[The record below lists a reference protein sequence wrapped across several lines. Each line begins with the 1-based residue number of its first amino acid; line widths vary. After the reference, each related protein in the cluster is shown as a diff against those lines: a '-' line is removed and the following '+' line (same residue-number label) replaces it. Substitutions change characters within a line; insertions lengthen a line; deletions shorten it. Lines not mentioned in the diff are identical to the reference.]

1 LKKTTRKKTNKK
13 TKKEKSK
20 MTKEKTEKLI
30 DKKDIRLDGRKLD
43 ELRPVKMEVGILPNA
58 DGSAYLEQGK
68 NKILVGV
75 YGPKE
80 AHPRHIAQ
88 QDRAVI
94 QCRYHMAPF
103 SVDERKSPAPS
114 RRDVELS
121 KVIRES
127 LEPAVF
133 LEYYPRT
140 AIQVYIEVIQADG
153 GTRCAGITT
162 AALALADAGIPM
174 RDLVV
179 ACAAGKADGK
189 LIVDLMDTEDKVGD
203 ADVPVAYM
211 PNLNAITLLQMDG
224 KLSVKE
230 FEETLNMALEGCK
243 KLYVLQ
249 KEALKSKYVAAVV
262 QEAKEE

>member
-1 LKKTTRKKTNKK
+1 LKASKKK
-13 TKKEKSK
+13 TKKETETLSNKK
-20 MTKEKTEKLI
+20 PEKLV
-30 DKKDIRLDGRKLD
+30 DKKGIRLDGRKLD
-43 ELRPVKMEVGILPNA
+43 ELRPVKMKVGVLPNA
-58 DGSAYLEQGK
+58 DGSAYLEQGR

-114 RRDVELS
+114 RRDIELS
-121 KVIRES
+121 KVIREA

-133 LEYYPRT
+133 LEYYPKT
-140 AIQVYIEVIQADG
+140 SIQVYIEILQADG

-189 LIVDLMDTEDKVGD
+189 IALDLMDTEDKIGD

-211 PNLNAITLLQMDG
+211 PNLEAVTLLQMDG
-224 KLSVKE
+224 NLSPDE
-230 FEETLNMALEGCK
+230 FEKAISMAIDGCK
-243 KLYVLQ
+243 QLYAQQ
-249 KEALKSKYVAAVV
+249 KEALKSKYVIE
-262 QEAKEE
+262 EAEEE

>member
-1 LKKTTRKKTNKK
+1 MTSKKD
-13 TKKEKSK
+13 
-20 MTKEKTEKLI
+20 EKLI
-30 DKKDIRLDGRKLD
+30 DKKGLRLDGRKLD
-43 ELRPVKMEVGILPNA
+43 ELRPVKMEVGVLPNA

-68 NKILVGV
+68 NKVLAGV

-80 AHPRHIAQ
+80 AHPRHIAK

-103 SVDERKSPAPS
+103 SVQERKHPAPS

-121 KVIRES
+121 KVIREA

-133 LEYYPRT
+133 LEYYPKT
-140 AIQVYIEVIQADG
+140 SIQVYIEILQADG

-203 ADVPVAYM
+203 ADVPVAFM

-224 KLSVKE
+224 NLSVEE
-230 FEETLNMALEGCK
+230 FGNAVGMAIDGCK
-243 KLYVLQ
+243 QLYALQ
-249 KEALKSKYVAAVV
+249 KEALKSKYVAAE
-262 QEAKEE
+262 EAEEE

>member
-1 LKKTTRKKTNKK
+1 MKANKKK
-13 TKKEKSK
+13 TKKEREN
-20 MTKEKTEKLI
+20 MTNKKPEKLI
-30 DKKDIRLDGRKLD
+30 DNKGIRIDGRKLD
-43 ELRPVKMEVGILPNA
+43 EVRPVKMEVGILPNA

-80 AHPRHIAQ
+80 AHPRHIAK

-121 KVIRES
+121 KVIREA

-133 LEYYPRT
+133 LEYYPKT
-140 AIQVYIEVIQADG
+140 SIQVYIEILQADG

-162 AALALADAGIPM
+162 ASLALADAGIPM

-189 LIVDLMDTEDKVGD
+189 LMVDLMDTEDKLGE
-203 ADVPVAYM
+203 ADVPVAFM

-224 KLSVKE
+224 SLSVDE
-230 FEETLNMALEGCK
+230 FENAISMALDGCK
-243 KLYVLQ
+243 QLYALQ
-249 KEALKSKYVAAVV
+249 KEALKSKYVTVE
-262 QEAKEE
+262 EAEEE

>member
-1 LKKTTRKKTNKK
+1 LKASKK
-13 TKKEKSK
+13 
-20 MTKEKTEKLI
+20 KTEKEKENTVNKKPEKLV
-30 DKKDIRLDGRKLD
+30 DKKGIRLDGRKLD
-43 ELRPVKMEVGILPNA
+43 EVRPVKMEVGVLPNA

-121 KVIRES
+121 KVIREA

-133 LEYYPRT
+133 LEYYPKT
-140 AIQVYIEVIQADG
+140 SIQVYIEILQADG
-153 GTRCAGITT
+153 GTRCAGIT
-162 AALALADAGIPM
+162 AASLAIADAGIPM

-189 LIVDLMDTEDKVGD
+189 LIVDLMDTEDKVGE
-203 ADVPVAYM
+203 ADVPVAFM

-224 KLSVKE
+224 SLSVDE
-230 FEETLNMALEGCK
+230 FENAINMALDGCK
-243 KLYVLQ
+243 QLYVLQ
-249 KEALKSKYVAAVV
+249 KEALKSKYVTVE
-262 QEAKEE
+262 EAEEE

>member
-1 LKKTTRKKTNKK
+1 LKKSKKK
-13 TKKEKSK
+13 TKKERLD
-20 MTKEKTEKLI
+20 MTDKKTEKLI
-30 DKKDIRLDGRKLD
+30 DKKGIRLDGRKLD
-43 ELRPVKMEVGILPNA
+43 ELRPVKIEVGVLPNA

-121 KVIRES
+121 KVIREA

-140 AIQVYIEVIQADG
+140 AIQVYIEILQADG

-203 ADVPVAYM
+203 ADVPIAFM

-224 KLSVKE
+224 NLSVKE
-230 FEETLNMALEGCK
+230 FEGVLNMALDGCK
-243 KLYVLQ
+243 QLYALQ
-249 KEALKSKYVAAVV
+249 KEALKSKYVVAE
-262 QEAKEE
+262 EAEEE